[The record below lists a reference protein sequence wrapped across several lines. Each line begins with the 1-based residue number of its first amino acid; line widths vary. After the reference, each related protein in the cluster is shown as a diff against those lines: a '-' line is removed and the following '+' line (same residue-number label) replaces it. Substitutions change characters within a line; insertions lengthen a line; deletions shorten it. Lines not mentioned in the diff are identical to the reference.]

1 METEAPMSSCLKEF
15 KGGVAAG
22 LSLLLPY
29 FSVSVI
35 FGATWTAAGL
45 PALLAVISS
54 AFIFAGAAQFIL
66 LGLKDAPVFGAL
78 FAIAVNLR
86 HLAYGSAMAAKRLRP
101 LLALGLTD
109 EVFAIAHGAADPCRV
124 LGVETVAYAAWVLG
138 TAAGATLG
146 LFVPKLNADAVLGV
160 LLLAVSLRPL
170 KSVANVST
178 VAWAVTVFVALWL
191 LSLAAPARVAY
202 GLDMDAAVAAVAL
215 ATYLFR
221 LSGFYLRLG
230 GGAKAARAILIA
242 LGFKSLVSALVAEPV
257 STLVVVVSASL
268 ALWRGARVE
277 AAVVLSSLVALL
289 MSLTAF

>member
-1 METEAPMSSCLKEF
+1 MGMGAPMSSCLKEF

-29 FSVSVI
+29 FSVSVV

-45 PALLAVISS
+45 PALFAVASS
-54 AFIFAGAAQFIL
+54 VFIFAGAAQFIL
-66 LGLKDAPVFGAL
+66 LSLRDAPAFGAL
-78 FAIAVNLR
+78 LAVAVNLR

-109 EVFAIAHGAADPCRV
+109 EVFAIAHGAANPCRV
-124 LGVETVAYAAWVLG
+124 LGVEAVAYAAWVLG
-138 TAAGATLG
+138 TAAGVALG
-146 LFVPKLNADAVLGV
+146 LFLPRLNADAVLGV

-170 KSVANVST
+170 KSVANVGT
-178 VAWAVTVFVALWL
+178 VAWAVAVFVALWL
-191 LSLAAPARVAY
+191 LPLAAPARVAY
-202 GLDMDAAVAAVAL
+202 GLGMDAAVAAVAL

-230 GGAKAARAILIA
+230 GGAKVARAILIA

-257 STLVVVVSASL
+257 STFAVVASASL

-277 AAVVLSSLVALL
+277 VAVVLSSLAALL